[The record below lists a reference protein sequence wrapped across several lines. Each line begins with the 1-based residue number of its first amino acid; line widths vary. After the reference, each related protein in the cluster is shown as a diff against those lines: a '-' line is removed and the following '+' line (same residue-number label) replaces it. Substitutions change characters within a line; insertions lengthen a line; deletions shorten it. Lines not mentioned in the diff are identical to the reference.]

1 MGGSLMTLFSFSSL
15 LTIVSVEF
23 GSFFFWIPSPACLGE
38 MDGREDTRIE
48 MGKIGTYGVC
58 FSSMGF
64 WCCHAPPR
72 LGAKGEGDL
81 DL

>member
-1 MGGSLMTLFSFSSL
+1 MGGSLMTFFFFFISFDDSERGVWV
-15 LTIVSVEF
+15 I
-23 GSFFFWIPSPACLGE
+23 FFWIPSPACLGE

-48 MGKIGTYGVC
+48 MGKIGTHGVC

-64 WCCHAPPR
+64 WCCHAPPS
-72 LGAKGEGDL
+72 LGTKGERDL